1 MQMSSSLPYGL
12 RVRSKE
18 FLAGIG
24 FVLPFDLQTGHLYRK
39 AWHSR
44 RTLLSCLGSHLG
56 GNPMTCM
63 AVTSCHPSPDPK
75 NTKHSP
81 AWVQLLRCC
90 IPARVDQEPEKLM
103 VLPWAELSG
112 ARPLL
117 PSQPLLGQRSIVAFV
132 EHILLAIRKAVKRSN
147 TWPSS
152 DTLKCDACNVK

>member
-1 MQMSSSLPYGL
+1 MASESERVSSRH
-12 RVRSKE
+12 RVRPSP
-18 FLAGIG
+18 LICRL
-24 FVLPFDLQTGHLYRK
+24 VTCTGK
-39 AWHSR
+39 PGTPGEHSSAVSGH
-44 RTLLSCLGSHLG
+44 TWG

-90 IPARVDQEPEKLM
+90 IPARVDQEPQKLM
-103 VLPWAELSG
+103 ALPWAELSG